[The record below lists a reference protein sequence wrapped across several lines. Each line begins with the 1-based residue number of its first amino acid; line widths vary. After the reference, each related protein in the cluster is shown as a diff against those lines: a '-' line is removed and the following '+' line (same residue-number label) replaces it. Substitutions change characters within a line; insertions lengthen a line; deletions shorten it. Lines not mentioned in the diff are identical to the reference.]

1 MRTNGEIERDAQIVT
16 FLRRCAV
23 ALEEIAGALKAVE
36 APDVMEDPDV
46 KDVPSEAAE
55 VPNA

>member
-23 ALEEIAGALKAVE
+23 ALEAIAVALNEIARNEFLEQIQPVDEE
-36 APDVMEDPDV
+36 APGHEC
-46 KDVPSEAAE
+46 
-55 VPNA
+55 

>member
-1 MRTNGEIERDAQIVT
+1 MRSNGEIERDAQIVT

-23 ALEEIAGALKAVE
+23 ALEAIASALKAGIE
-36 APDVMEDPDV
+36 DDVMDTPYEEV
-46 KDVPSEAAE
+46 GE

>member
-23 ALEEIAGALKAVE
+23 ALEAIAGALEMIANNEILEQLQPVE
-36 APDVMEDPDV
+36 E
-46 KDVPSEAAE
+46 E
-55 VPNA
+55 VPHA

>member
-1 MRTNGEIERDAQIVT
+1 MRSNGEIERDAQIVT

-23 ALEEIAGALKAVE
+23 ALEAIADALKAVE
-36 APDVMEDPDV
+36 DPDVM
-46 KDVPSEAAE
+46 DVPLEAAE